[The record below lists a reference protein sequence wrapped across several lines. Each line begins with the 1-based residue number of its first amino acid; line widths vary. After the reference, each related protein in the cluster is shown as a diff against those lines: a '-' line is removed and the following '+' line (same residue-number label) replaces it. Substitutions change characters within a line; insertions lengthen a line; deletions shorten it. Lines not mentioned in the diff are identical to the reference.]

1 MILVAEIQVVDW
13 LIVKIIYYFSRAGSS
28 CSIVQ
33 SVNCAGMPTQPACH
47 AALVTPM
54 FISTAL
60 DTSRWVCCGIAHVQD
75 IALLHWKVRV
85 CGNARWAWLGFISCA
100 FAERWLCAAMHI
112 APDTARLQWKM
123 GVFGNAHNTCLGLI
137 LTACAGGGCV
147 RQCTLRM
154 PRFDIA
160 RLRWKVGVCG
170 NAHCAGLGLMT
181 HKLCLRWN
189 G

>member
-1 MILVAEIQVVDW
+1 
-13 LIVKIIYYFSRAGSS
+13 
-28 CSIVQ
+28 
-33 SVNCAGMPTQPACH
+33 
-47 AALVTPM
+47 
-54 FISTAL
+54 
-60 DTSRWVCCGIAHVQD
+60 
-75 IALLHWKVRV
+75 
-85 CGNARWAWLGFISCA
+85 
-100 FAERWLCAAMHI
+100 MHI

-137 LTACAGGGCV
+137 LTACVGGGCV
-147 RQCTLRM
+147 RLCTLRM
-154 PRFDIA
+154 PRSDIA